1 MKIKIDFTV
10 ICLLLTAVFTLLKMN
25 NIIQWSWWWVFSPIL
40 IPLGFAFAI
49 TIVIV
54 LWAVISNA
62 IEERRTTK

>member
-10 ICLLLTAVFTLLKMN
+10 ICLLLTAVFAALKLN
-25 NIIQWSWWWVFSPIL
+25 NVIQWSWWWVFSPIL
-40 IPLGFAFAI
+40 IPLGFVVD
-49 TIVIV
+49 TTVVII